1 MKSALKPALFLCVFF
16 ILPLIVHAENF
27 MAQGNALFEK
37 GKINLESYKESGD
50 MFVKAL
56 EADQNSYEAAWKGIS
71 RQSGSV

>member
-1 MKSALKPALFLCVFF
+1 
-16 ILPLIVHAENF
+16 

-50 MFVKAL
+50 MFVKDL

>member
-1 MKSALKPALFLCVFF
+1 
-16 ILPLIVHAENF
+16 